1 MTGLEAQYVAFMIQL
16 QHYCGSVSDKPVPRS
31 RYTASSNEELAR
43 NAKVDT
49 AAATEGLGSTTPGLN
64 AWSPDESDGIATWLE
79 IDFDVP
85 VTVVEVLTQGSVG
98 DDKWTTSYVL
108 QYSTDERGAERKWT
122 FVKEK
127 GSQVELVSSV
137 RFLSVKELRCSV
149 GWKVLWREQ
158 KHTVQ

>member
-1 MTGLEAQYVAFMIQL
+1 MIQL
-16 QHYCGSVSDKPVPRS
+16 QYHCFSVSDKPVPSS

-49 AAATEGLGSTTPGLN
+49 AAATEGLDSTTPGLN
-64 AWSPDESDGIATWLE
+64 AWSPHESDRRATWLE

-108 QYSTDERGAERKWT
+108 LYSTEEPGAKRKWT
-122 FVKEK
+122 PVKQK
-127 GSQVELVSSV
+127 GSQVELVSFCDYALFQNIALIS
-137 RFLSVKELRCSV
+137 FEK
-149 GWKVLWREQ
+149 
-158 KHTVQ
+158 